1 MNDPDYFYWELS
13 RLGESPEDIK
23 VKFTSTEGQTRWLS
37 ISPELFAQIREPMVQ
52 GSLMET

>member
-1 MNDPDYFYWELS
+1 MNDPDYFYWELCK
-13 RLGESPEDIK
+13 LGELPEDIK
-23 VKFTSTEGQTRWLS
+23 VKFTSAQGQTRWLS